1 MCWSGFPGSIVQYAV
16 RSAEAL
22 FGFHTCE
29 RKRKEAGL
37 GRVSHQTVIWP
48 IKFLPAHWGALRQN
62 SSSGII
68 LHLTE
73 MLRLLY
79 HSLYQSLIRGHLEKN
94 VTLVLSW
101 GMPWRA
107 NCWSLLA
114 NNTFFFFFFALGHG
128 MLSWRGIWAAQLRIW
143 LTWSKTILVWMVYS
157 AILNSVKF
165 QRYSFKSMHRYADLE
180 IK

>member
-114 NNTFFFFFFALGHG
+114 NNTFFFFFCSWTWHAFLKRY
-128 MLSWRGIWAAQLRIW
+128 LSSTAPY
-143 LTWSKTILVWMVYS
+143 LTHVVKD
-157 AILNSVKF
+157 NSCLDGLLC
-165 QRYSFKSMHRYADLE
+165 YP
-180 IK
+180 

>member
-114 NNTFFFFFFALGHG
+114 NNTFFFFFFLLDMACFLEEVSEQHSSVSDSCGQRQFLFGWFTLLSLTQLSSRDIALS
-128 MLSWRGIWAAQLRIW
+128 LCIDTQI
-143 LTWSKTILVWMVYS
+143 
-157 AILNSVKF
+157 
-165 QRYSFKSMHRYADLE
+165 
-180 IK
+180 